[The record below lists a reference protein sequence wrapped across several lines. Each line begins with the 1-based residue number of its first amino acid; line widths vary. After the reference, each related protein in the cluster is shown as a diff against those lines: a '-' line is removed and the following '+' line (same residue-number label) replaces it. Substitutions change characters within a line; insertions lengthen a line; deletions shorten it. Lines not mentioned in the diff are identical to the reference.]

1 MVKVVGKEV
10 FMKKVPGIVY
20 PLWPLFMQPKSAL
33 KRLPPEQGRD
43 SYGGDTLPTLPYL
56 TLRYFTLRGALPLSS
71 VKWVSGCRLT
81 GDVPRL
87 KGFLPEV

>member
-43 SYGGDTLPTLPYL
+43 SYGGGYLTLPYHL
-56 TLRYFTLRGALPLSS
+56 TLL
-71 VKWVSGCRLT
+71 
-81 GDVPRL
+81 
-87 KGFLPEV
+87 